1 MQPKLQTCSKN
12 IANSFNNF
20 FVNIGPTLADDI
32 PISNDTFSTYLTDAV
47 GDTLFLKRVTQAEII
62 DLVNNTKSKKSKD
75 HDDIDMCLV
84 KKIIP
89 YLVIPLEHIFNI
101 SLQTGVFPDCMKIA
115 RVIPLFKNGNIN
127 DFTNY
132 RPISLLSQFS
142 KILEKIFHNRMMSF
156 IEEKNILYES
166 QYGFR
171 KNMSTS
177 LAILELVENIT
188 SSIDGCKSTVGI
200 FIDLKKAFD
209 TVNHDILVK
218 KLVHYGIR
226 GVANKWI
233 CSYLSNRSQYVCIN
247 DTSSECMKV
256 TCDRCGVPQGSILG
270 PALFIL
276 YINDM
281 CNVSMLMKSIVFADD
296 TNFFYSGDNLSQVC
310 ETVSTELDK
319 LHSWFQ
325 VNKLSLNISK
335 TNFMIFGNKQCEDIR
350 QSCGQY

>member
-1 MQPKLQTCSKN
+1 M
-12 IANSFNNF
+12 
-20 FVNIGPTLADDI
+20 
-32 PISNDTFSTYLTDAV
+32 
-47 GDTLFLKRVTQAEII
+47 FLKPVTQAEIVN
-62 DLVNNTKSKKSKD
+62 LVNNTKSKKSKD

-84 KKIIP
+84 KKLIP

-101 SLQTGVFPDCMKIA
+101 SLQTGVFPDCVKIA

-132 RPISLLSQFS
+132 RPISLHSQFS

-218 KLVHYGIR
+218 KT
-226 GVANKWI
+226 
-233 CSYLSNRSQYVCIN
+233 CSLWY
-247 DTSSECMKV
+247 K
-256 TCDRCGVPQGSILG
+256 RCS
-270 PALFIL
+270 
-276 YINDM
+276 
-281 CNVSMLMKSIVFADD
+281 
-296 TNFFYSGDNLSQVC
+296 
-310 ETVSTELDK
+310 
-319 LHSWFQ
+319 
-325 VNKLSLNISK
+325 
-335 TNFMIFGNKQCEDIR
+335 
-350 QSCGQY
+350 